1 MDSNADIPTG
11 RQIEVIR
18 HLANGSTDE
27 TIARRLDVSVRTVRR
42 DIADL
47 TRLLDVQ
54 GRMALGVAVER
65 LDWLSTLDGDSNDD
79 PPTVAEPASS
89 D

>member
-1 MDSNADIPTG
+1 MDANAEIPTG

-18 HLANGSTDE
+18 LLADGSTDE

-47 TRLLDVQ
+47 TRQLDVQ

-65 LDWLSTLDGDSNDD
+65 LDWLTTLRKPGDDQ
-79 PPTVAEPASS
+79 PHTGPAAA